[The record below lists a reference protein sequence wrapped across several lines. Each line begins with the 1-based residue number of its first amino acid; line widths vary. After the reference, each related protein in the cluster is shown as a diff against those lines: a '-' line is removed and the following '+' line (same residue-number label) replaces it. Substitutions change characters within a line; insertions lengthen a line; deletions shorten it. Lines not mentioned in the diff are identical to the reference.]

1 MNLWD
6 STDNYYISMTLWDST
21 DNYYISMT
29 LWDSTDNNYIYNSM
43 IIIIYEI
50 LLIIII

>member
-1 MNLWD
+1 MTLWD

-21 DNYYISMT
+21 DNYYIN
-29 LWDSTDNNYIYNSM
+29 DFM
-43 IIIIYEI
+43 IIISDQI

>member
-1 MNLWD
+1 MLWLYKVD

-29 LWDSTDNNYIYNSM
+29 L
-43 IIIIYEI
+43 
-50 LLIIII
+50 